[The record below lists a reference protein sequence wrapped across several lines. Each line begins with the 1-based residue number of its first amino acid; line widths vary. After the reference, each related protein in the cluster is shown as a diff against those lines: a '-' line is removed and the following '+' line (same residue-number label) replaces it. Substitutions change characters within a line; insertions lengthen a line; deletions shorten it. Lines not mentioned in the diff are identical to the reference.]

1 MFGINGF
8 GQRNKKCTF
17 VQNHKIFNMATLD
30 VDSLRIELMRDI
42 LDTEDIDVL
51 KTVKRTLTRAL
62 AKVKERQVVNEEEVE
77 YISKQEILDGIRSG
91 LNEFYQAKKAGKK
104 LPDAEELLHGL

>member
-1 MFGINGF
+1 M
-8 GQRNKKCTF
+8 T
-17 VQNHKIFNMATLD
+17 TLD

-62 AKVKERQVVNEEEVE
+62 AKVKERQVAAGRQRGRGGVYQQAGNFGPDRRADERNG
-77 YISKQEILDGIRSG
+77 LCPRSG
-91 LNEFYQAKKAGKK
+91 I
-104 LPDAEELLHGL
+104 

>member
-1 MFGINGF
+1 MTI
-8 GQRNKKCTF
+8 
-17 VQNHKIFNMATLD
+17 LD

-62 AKVKERQVVNEEEVE
+62 AKVKERQVVNEEEVS
-77 YISKQEILDGIRSG
+77 ISASRKFWTVSVRG
-91 LNEFYQAKKAGKK
+91 
-104 LPDAEELLHGL
+104 

>member
-1 MFGINGF
+1 M
-8 GQRNKKCTF
+8 T
-17 VQNHKIFNMATLD
+17 TLD

-62 AKVKERQVVNEEEVE
+62 AKVKERQVAAGITLPGSWASQRPPC
-77 YISKQEILDGIRSG
+77 ISTIPASRKFWTVSVRG
-91 LNEFYQAKKAGKK
+91 
-104 LPDAEELLHGL
+104 

>member
-1 MFGINGF
+1 M
-8 GQRNKKCTF
+8 T
-17 VQNHKIFNMATLD
+17 TLD

-62 AKVKERQVVNEEEVE
+62 AKVKERLVVN
-77 YISKQEILDGIRSG
+77 
-91 LNEFYQAKKAGKK
+91 
-104 LPDAEELLHGL
+104 AEEGSISASRIFWTVSVRG

>member
-1 MFGINGF
+1 M
-8 GQRNKKCTF
+8 T
-17 VQNHKIFNMATLD
+17 TLD

-62 AKVKERQVVNEEEVE
+62 AKVKERQVVNEEEVS
-77 YISKQEILDGIRSG
+77 ISASRKFWTVSVRG
-91 LNEFYQAKKAGKK
+91 
-104 LPDAEELLHGL
+104 

>member
-1 MFGINGF
+1 M
-8 GQRNKKCTF
+8 T
-17 VQNHKIFNMATLD
+17 TLD

-62 AKVKERQVVNEEEVE
+62 AKVKERQVVNEEEVS
-77 YISKQEILDGIRSG
+77 ISASRKFWIRSWSR
-91 LNEFYQAKKAGKK
+91 
-104 LPDAEELLHGL
+104 

>member
-1 MFGINGF
+1 M
-8 GQRNKKCTF
+8 T
-17 VQNHKIFNMATLD
+17 TLD

-62 AKVKERQVVNEEEVE
+62 AKVKERQDVNEEEVS
-77 YISKQEILDGIRSG
+77 ISASRKFWTVSVRG
-91 LNEFYQAKKAGKK
+91 
-104 LPDAEELLHGL
+104 

>member
-1 MFGINGF
+1 M
-8 GQRNKKCTF
+8 T
-17 VQNHKIFNMATLD
+17 TLG

-62 AKVKERQVVNEEEVE
+62 AKVKERQVVNEEEVS
-77 YISKQEILDGIRSG
+77 ISASRKFWTVSVRG
-91 LNEFYQAKKAGKK
+91 
-104 LPDAEELLHGL
+104 